1 MNGEEKIFFICANC
15 EKKTYFSSGVNIT
28 LICQSCGCS
37 DIYFSTEVK
46 ITLLYSEENNLSKI
60 IAEKEPFF
68 GITPQGA
75 IWKVEISPKKTE
87 SDFSL
92 EKIINGG
99 MGDSIPPLEKDKTND
114 KVEETNTEDSP
125 QSKPKGRPKEER
137 NIGLRLRK
145 K

>member
-15 EKKTYFSSGVNIT
+15 EKKTYFSSGINIT

-75 IWKVEISPKKTE
+75 IWKVEVSSKKIE
-87 SDFSL
+87 M
-92 EKIINGG
+92 GG
-99 MGDSIPPLEKDKTND
+99 STPPLEKDKTND